1 MADRNDRV
9 VAVREVHVVDLRE
22 LLNSYEE
29 TIVIQSDDPETIN
42 LGVYERIVRMYG
54 DNTIQVTLLL
64 VPERTRL
71 VRLQ

>member
-9 VAVREVHVVDLRE
+9 VAVRELHVVDLRD

-42 LGVYERIVRMYG
+42 LGVCDRIVRMYG
-54 DNTIQVTLLL
+54 ENTIQVTLLL

-71 VRLQ
+71 VRL